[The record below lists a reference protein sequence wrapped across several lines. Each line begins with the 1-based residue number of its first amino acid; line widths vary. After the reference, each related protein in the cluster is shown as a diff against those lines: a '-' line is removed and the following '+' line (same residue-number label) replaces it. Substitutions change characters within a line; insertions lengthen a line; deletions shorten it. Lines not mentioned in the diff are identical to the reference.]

1 MKIYEIGTGYTPIPA
16 KIAAAT
22 ESIVEELTRSFIK
35 NGEEAEIIDI
45 AAENRGKIEL
55 PITEVRV
62 PKMFTKSDV
71 SLGIMHKL
79 KRVVY
84 SIALS
89 QKLKKILNNAEEK
102 IVLHFHNQY
111 NMFFFL
117 KLVSKKL
124 RKKALIAYTNH
135 NGFWSL
141 PLEQSEAILKK
152 RYFQEIEAMKNADLV
167 FALNEKMRKNIIE
180 YLNVLPEK
188 VVKIDNGVNIELYHP
203 LPREKTEA
211 IKKEKYDLQGKQ
223 LILQVGSINENKGQ
237 ARAVELLAPALKSDS
252 SLVYGYIGEIVSEE
266 YQELIK
272 KTARDLDVEKQVVY
286 LGAVSPGSQMNEIY
300 NIAAMTIFLSKYESF
315 GLVCIESMAAGVPV
329 LLCSDSLLNFGEGC
343 VESNSQNIQKIIN
356 DILNNELDGKK
367 KIARENAVNNYS
379 WGKIAQDYYEAF
391 EKAMK

>member
-35 NGEEAEIIDI
+35 NGEDAEIIDI
-45 AAENRGKIEL
+45 AAEDRGEIEL
-55 PITEVRV
+55 PITEVTV

-89 QKLKKILNNAEEK
+89 QRLKRILKNTEERV
-102 IVLHFHNQY
+102 VLHFHNQY
-111 NMFFFL
+111 NLFFFL

-124 RKKALIAYTNH
+124 RKKAFIAYTNH
-135 NGFWSL
+135 NGVWSL
-141 PLEQSEAILKK
+141 PLEQSETILKK
-152 RYFQEIEAMKNADLV
+152 RYFQEIEAMKKADVV
-167 FALNEKMRKNIIE
+167 FALNEKMRKNIIG
-180 YLNVLPEK
+180 YLNVLPGK
-188 VVKIDNGVNIELYHP
+188 VVKIDNVVNTELYHP
-203 LPREKTEA
+203 LSEEKTED
-211 IKKEKYDLQGKQ
+211 IKKERFDFQGKQ

-329 LLCSDSLLNFGEGC
+329 LLCSDSLLNFGDGCIEGSP
-343 VESNSQNIQKIIN
+343 EDIQKNIN
-356 DILNNELDGKK
+356 DILNNNPDKKK

-379 WGKIAQDYYEAF
+379 WGKIAQDYYGVF
-391 EKAMK
+391 EQSVK

>member
-55 PITEVRV
+55 LITEVRV

-180 YLNVLPEK
+180 YLNILPEK
-188 VVKIDNGVNIELYHP
+188 VVRIDNGVNTELYHP
-203 LPREKTEA
+203 LPVEITDA

-286 LGAVSPGSQMNEIY
+286 LGAVSLGSQMNEIY